1 MAIRIQNWW
10 RIIKGQNN
18 NSEGE
23 QLRDYG
29 ESLLAHRKVRF
40 FFLFSLCLLC
50 FALLCFAL

>member
-29 ESLLAHRKVRF
+29 ESLLAHRKVLLF
-40 FFLFSLCLLC
+40 FFCLFCLVC
-50 FALLCFAL
+50 FVR